1 MDHIARI
8 LAGAFCALLL
18 VYSCGSGPS
27 PIPAPVVTT
36 PTCTRIV
43 TVTTFALL
51 DPQPPPLT
59 TPEVTVPT
67 EPKICLCSDNVVRSC
82 QP

>member
-1 MDHIARI
+1 MNRI
-8 LAGAFCALLL
+8 VRVLAFTFGMVSAML
-18 VYSCGSGPS
+18 YSCGSS
-27 PIPAPVVTT
+27 PAPPPVVTT